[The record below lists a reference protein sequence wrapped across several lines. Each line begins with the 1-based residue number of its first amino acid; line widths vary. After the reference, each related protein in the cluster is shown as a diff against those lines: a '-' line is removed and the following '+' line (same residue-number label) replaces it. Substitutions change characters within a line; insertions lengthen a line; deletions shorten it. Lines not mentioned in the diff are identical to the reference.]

1 MAATIAVFS
10 NRVVHSENVDGNFN
24 PVDDFMVTV
33 TENLPDTPQIWRVLL
48 DEQFKAKLK
57 IIKKDD
63 ETKRP
68 VLLPNTEFKVFD
80 VTNDC
85 YVEQV
90 TTYPFP
96 VKHTSYFT
104 DEDGYLILAD
114 PLPLGEYRIEEVN
127 APEGY
132 TINTDGVPVTV
143 DQNTAHLIEEMS
155 GDVMIEVILEN
166 HPVKGELT
174 VYKEGEVLT
183 GYNGK
188 EFTWE
193 MQKLK
198 GASFEV
204 RAAEDIFT
212 PDHQKDADGNRLIVY
227 SKGELVDTIT
237 TGDDGMAVLKDIPL
251 GSYEVREKD
260 APYGYTLNA
269 EPQGVSFNYVDQNTP
284 VISREL
290 TFSNERQKVSIT
302 TRKLDEETEV
312 PVAGAVFGL
321 YTGEDIMLGE
331 KVLVE
336 KDTLLQEMESGED
349 GNASFTLDV
358 PLGSYCVKEIK
369 APDGY
374 YSSDEVIP

>member
-1 MAATIAVFS
+1 MNA
-10 NRVVHSENVDGNFN
+10 DGSRELFTDEKGYARSIPIPYGKYIVRETTTPHNFN

-33 TENLPDTPQIWRVLL
+33 SENLPDTPQVWRVLL
-48 DEQFKAKLK
+48 DEQFHAKLK

-63 ETKRP
+63 ETKKA

-104 DEDGYLILAD
+104 DEEGSLILAD

-132 TINTDGVPVTV
+132 TLNQEGVAVTV

-155 GDVMIEVILEN
+155 GDVMIEVTLEN

-198 GASFEV
+198 DAVFEI
-204 RAAEDIFT
+204 RAAEDIYT
-212 PDHQKDADGNRLIVY
+212 PDHQKNADGTRTLAY
-227 SKGELVDTIT
+227 AKG
-237 TGDDGMAVLKDIPL
+237 
-251 GSYEVREKD
+251 
-260 APYGYTLNA
+260 
-269 EPQGVSFNYVDQNTP
+269 
-284 VISREL
+284 
-290 TFSNERQKVSIT
+290 
-302 TRKLDEETEV
+302 
-312 PVAGAVFGL
+312 
-321 YTGEDIMLGE
+321 
-331 KVLVE
+331 
-336 KDTLLQEMESGED
+336 
-349 GNASFTLDV
+349 
-358 PLGSYCVKEIK
+358 
-369 APDGY
+369 
-374 YSSDEVIP
+374 